1 MLQGEDV
8 DPSPMDNHA
17 QHIAKHQE
25 QLARLDLQVSADLA
39 GNAILSSSYFHPNA
53 KANISA
59 HIAEHQ
65 QAGSGQM
72 GQMMGGMMGMGGGA
86 TLFPQ
91 AGQTMGN
98 TMPAVEN
105 PAETAQS
112 QLASMLNTG
121 SMNIA

>member
-1 MLQGEDV
+1 MR
-8 DPSPMDNHA
+8 NY
-17 QHIAKHQE
+17 
-25 QLARLDLQVSADLA
+25 
-39 GNAILSSSYFHPNA
+39 SSFFFKKYLCNSSCF
-53 KANISA
+53 
-59 HIAEHQ
+59 
-65 QAGSGQM
+65 SG
-72 GQMMGGMMGMGGGA
+72 G
-86 TLFPQ
+86 LFPQ